1 MGLLGLVTLLFPAG
15 ADVNLI
21 NDCGRTALHHAT
33 MGGEYEIINQ
43 VIQAGV
49 NMDVQDHDGYTALH
63 KVFFNC
69 DLNSTTIPS
78 SWSRCE
84 FEI

>member
-1 MGLLGLVTLLFPAG
+1 MNGFTEIVTLLLQAG

-63 KVFFNC
+63 NVF
-69 DLNSTTIPS
+69 
-78 SWSRCE
+78 
-84 FEI
+84 